1 MYISPCG
8 SPPRIGISGF
18 GLRWL
23 QYKTLLPQ
31 FRGISSILNK
41 GDGMSEDKTVVA
53 RYNRTVP
60 NLLKEAGIYR
70 RKCNQCKGTGKI
82 DGVVIEGKACFCA
95 CSRCEGDG
103 FRYSM
108 SREKQS
114 PSFARITVANMA
126 KRSIEP
132 YLNSLKPSVL
142 GRVKG
147 ELEKEIDGMIES
159 FEWVAR
165 S

>member
-1 MYISPCG
+1 
-8 SPPRIGISGF
+8 
-18 GLRWL
+18 
-23 QYKTLLPQ
+23 
-31 FRGISSILNK
+31 
-41 GDGMSEDKTVVA
+41 MSEDKTVVA

-60 NLLKEAGIYR
+60 NLLKEAKIYR
-70 RKCNQCKGTGKI
+70 RKCNQCKGIGKI
-82 DGVVIEGKACFCA
+82 DGVVIDGKACFCA
-95 CSRCEGDG
+95 CSRCEGNG

-108 SREKQS
+108 NGKKQS
-114 PSFARITVANMA
+114 PSYARITVASMA

-142 GRVKG
+142 DQIKV